1 LAGLSAGY
9 HREKF
14 SAPHAADAVGVEHV
28 HHALELAQASRQAR
42 IPRSA
47 AAAKAAV

>member
-1 LAGLSAGY
+1 MLISIASG
-9 HREKF
+9 
-14 SAPHAADAVGVEHV
+14 SAPRATRSALSIV